1 MNHDHPQSFLTS
13 EELDAMTFD
22 VSHDITFKS
31 EISSFFPL
39 SRGDDVDWQDLNTGL
54 GGRIRISSGLSH
66 VLDSVAQF
74 DHDYFVRA
82 ILREISSEL
91 RAATLSKSPIR
102 FPIILDGV
110 KGIAEEIWLVGNQFQ
125 EFNDPFERLE
135 ALKRA
140 VEDPG
145 FEWEGGIIRNELS
158 LMFARDAMSGKL
170 KDDQYREDVR
180 RRKYSESHRLGWR
193 LSEFHSTWAL
203 FQAFDRNTGKD
214 LPIRMTSWIGEQR
227 RYDLQLCDEETSLAF
242 LFRSPVQL
250 SFEEFERIRQKKWSA
265 KNQFPSI
272 DEATQAAEAWL
283 DSDGGSGWLQKA

>member
-1 MNHDHPQSFLTS
+1 LNHDPSQSFLTA

-39 SRGDDVDWQDLNTGL
+39 SRGDDTDWQDFNSGF

-66 VLDSVAQF
+66 VLDSVAQS
-74 DHDYFVRA
+74 DHDDFVRA
-82 ILREISSEL
+82 ILREIFSKL

-110 KGIAEEIWLVGNQFQ
+110 KGIAEEIWLVGNQFH
-125 EFNDPFERLE
+125 EFDDPFERLE

-140 VEDPG
+140 LGDPD
-145 FEWEGGIIRNELS
+145 FEWEGAIIRNELS

-170 KDDQYREDVR
+170 KHDQYREDVR
-180 RRKYSESHRLGWR
+180 RRKYSENHRLGWR

-203 FQAFDRNTGKD
+203 FQAFDPNTGKD
-214 LPIRMTSWIGEQR
+214 PQIRMTSWIGEQR
-227 RYDLQLCDEETSLAF
+227 RYDLQLCGEETSLAF

-250 SFEEFERIRQKKWSA
+250 SFEEFERIRRR
-265 KNQFPSI
+265 
-272 DEATQAAEAWL
+272 
-283 DSDGGSGWLQKA
+283 QKALRMVVIQALA